1 MPRPL
6 PRSLRA
12 HGDRTASAAAEPA
25 TRPSPRPRPR
35 PTPVDEYTEAPFTDE
50 PSSGRGVPFDGASRR
65 AVGLLAALALVL
77 ATVNGV
83 LLVLDR
89 QAAADTKAG
98 DDALVAARTAAETLF
113 SYDYRSIDDNIAAG
127 KKVVTGTLA
136 SDYSATSAIVKPAA
150 VDTKAIVK
158 ATVSDAAVVSAASD
172 KVVVLLYLN
181 QATQS
186 KTVQG
191 TKVDMNRVR
200 MTMVPTGGDWKISR
214 AEPL

>member
-12 HGDRTASAAAEPA
+12 HGDRAPSPAAEPT

-35 PTPVDEYTEAPFTDE
+35 PTPVDEYTEAPLTEE
-50 PSSGRGVPFDGASRR
+50 PSGRGIPFDGASRR
-65 AVGLLAALALVL
+65 TVGLLGAVALVL
-77 ATVNGV
+77 AIAAGALFVA
-83 LLVLDR
+83 DR
-89 QAAADTKAG
+89 QAAADAKAG
-98 DDALVAARTAAETLF
+98 DDALAAARSAAETLF

-127 KKVVTGTLA
+127 KKVVTGSLA
-136 SDYSATSAIVKPAA
+136 SDYSATSAVVKPAA

-158 ATVSDAAVVSAASD
+158 ATVSEAAVVSAASD

-186 KTVQG
+186 KNLQG
-191 TKVDMNRVR
+191 TKLDLNRVR